1 MVGVVSSKLN
11 AIAVAE
17 RTGDLPQI
25 VNFAIRG
32 AVLKEFLDGA
42 KTPFAMATGPAGR
55 DQSDTDLAAAAKAA
69 SARLLRHP
77 KG

>member
-1 MVGVVSSKLN
+1 MAGVVSSKQN

-17 RTGDLPQI
+17 RTGDLPQN

-32 AVLKEFLDGA
+32 AVLKAFLDGA
-42 KTPFAMATGPAGR
+42 KTPCAMATGPAGR
-55 DQSDTDLAAAAKAA
+55 DRSDTDLAAAAKAV
-69 SARLLRHP
+69 SVRMLCHP